1 MQEMYNCLMDDFER
15 EYFEKLRKLAL
26 GFGNKRR
33 ELAKS
38 RIKMFAAAVARQ
50 ILSEK
55 IEFDLIIGGGNSGL
69 FMTKIT
75 ELVYEILGK
84 KSPKVLNIP
93 IIRIIEENKEAR
105 ALHDL
110 ISELNIEKIEKV
122 LFVDDEIMR
131 SVTAKTC
138 LELILAA
145 KPEIQHIDATI
156 IAENHFF
163 EWHYSLPK
171 VSIRFF
177 AYSRLIQW
185 LNGNIGY
192 FIPENLFKKIQEDLP
207 EVKNYNH
214 AMAIVIGNGIKKL
227 ENGKPYFDFNVKVKL
242 KNYKEQ
248 KEELIRE
255 LKFLISETIRQY
267 KEGKIKFRF

>member
-1 MQEMYNCLMDDFER
+1 MDNFEKD
-15 EYFEKLRKLAL
+15 YFENLHKLASN
-26 GFGNKRR
+26 FKNKRR

-38 RIKMFAAAVARQ
+38 RIKMFTAAIARQ
-50 ILSEK
+50 LLDEK
-55 IEFDLIIGGGNSGL
+55 AEFDVIIGGGNSGL

-84 KSPKVLNIP
+84 NSPKVLNIP
-93 IIRIIEENKEAR
+93 IIRVMEENKEAK

-131 SVTAKTC
+131 SITVKTC
-138 LELILAA
+138 LELLLLA
-145 KPEIQHIDATI
+145 KPKIQHIDATI

-177 AYSRLIQW
+177 AFSRLIQW

-192 FIPENLFKKIQEDLP
+192 FIPENLFKKIQKKLP
-207 EVKNYNH
+207 EVKNYNY
-214 AMAIVIGNGIKKL
+214 AMAVVVGGGIKKL
-227 ENGKPYFDFNVKVKL
+227 ENGKPYFDFNVEAKL
-242 KNYKEQ
+242 ENYKEQ
-248 KEELIRE
+248 KGELIRE
-255 LKFLISETIRQY
+255 LKFLISEAISEY